1 MEETIQPVTQ
11 VPSSALTPVQ
21 TYFLGRLEHILQ
33 LRFEQSGN
41 LNEGGA
47 QLLDRAI
54 YSTYCDC
61 LDMGVSAKA
70 REIMHQFPTVRT
82 EQQRN

>member
-1 MEETIQPVTQ
+1 VEDTIQPTTEVI
-11 VPSSALTPVQ
+11 SSGLTPLQ
-21 TYFLGRLEHILQ
+21 FYFLARLEHVLQ

-47 QLLDRAI
+47 QLLDRTI

-61 LDMGVSAKA
+61 LDLGVGA
-70 REIMHQFPTVRT
+70 RGQEIMHQFLVVNP

>member
-1 MEETIQPVTQ
+1 VEDTIQPTEVT
-11 VPSSALTPVQ
+11 SSGLTPLQ
-21 TYFLGRLEHILQ
+21 SYFLVRLEHVLQ

-47 QLLDRAI
+47 QLLDRTI

-61 LDMGVSAKA
+61 LDLSVGTKA
-70 REIMHQFPTVRT
+70 QEIMHQFLVVNPQ
-82 EQQRN
+82 QQRN